1 MWKKDRLFTK
11 RQLSGERPVSGE
23 GESGDEV
30 VARSRN
36 RDGEGQDGGRVLPKT
51 HPKPR
56 ERRIRGVSGRPVVP
70 PMARAPSRHT
80 DQKSDFEDMV
90 TVWRVAKQVLILP
103 TKCLIKCL
111 WHRRHDLHCQDR
123 SFNRP
128 EKPSKVLRNLTFK
141 RRNRGKNKSSS
152 FVLQLSQVLP

>member
-1 MWKKDRLFTK
+1 MWKIESLFTK
-11 RQLSGERPVSGE
+11 RQLSGERPMSGE

-70 PMARAPSRHT
+70 PTARAPSRHT
-80 DQKSDFEDMV
+80 DQKSDFQDMV
-90 TVWRVAKQVLILP
+90 TVWSLFML
-103 TKCLIKCL
+103 
-111 WHRRHDLHCQDR
+111 DLFIMFCTI
-123 SFNRP
+123 F
-128 EKPSKVLRNLTFK
+128 
-141 RRNRGKNKSSS
+141 
-152 FVLQLSQVLP
+152 